1 MHYLVPNWCHCQRI
15 FSRLK
20 LSAATRQGHV
30 GDVSVFAEWHS
41 LCWFFALPLSPRS
54 ALIPSQWDV
63 LLEQSALSTTK
74 LRCGF
79 QRPIWVLPSRNW
91 GFDGAQIQPDVAPLP
106 LWPTQT
112 GFTRALKPQCR
123 SSIDQGVDSKPF
135 PLDRAFKSGY
145 FHGFFVSGDVI
156 TPVPPPRFCFVHKES
171 GNDIRLQC
179 KTISIS
185 QAPLHTHWFLLPRY
199 TPGGPTKVH
208 AVEQAAST
216 HTSPTCWD
224 SPEQCYLLWEK
235 CTKIES

>member
-63 LLEQSALSTTK
+63 LLEQSALSTTE

-112 GFTRALKPQCR
+112 GFTWALKPQCR

-145 FHGFFVSGDVI
+145 FHRFFVSGDVI
-156 TPVPPPRFCFVHKES
+156 TPVPPPAFVLCTKRVEMTFDCNEKPSQSLKHHFTPIGFS
-171 GNDIRLQC
+171 FQDIPQEVPPKSMPWSRLQ
-179 KTISIS
+179 
-185 QAPLHTHWFLLPRY
+185 PLTQVPPVGILRSNAICFGRNVL
-199 TPGGPTKVH
+199 K
-208 AVEQAAST
+208 
-216 HTSPTCWD
+216 
-224 SPEQCYLLWEK
+224 
-235 CTKIES
+235 

>member
-63 LLEQSALSTTK
+63 LLEQSALSTTE

-145 FHGFFVSGDVI
+145 FHRFFVSGDVI
-156 TPVPPPRFCFVHKES
+156 TPVPPLPPLLFCAQREWKWHLTAMKNHLNLSSTTSHPLVSPSKIYPRRSHQSPCHGAGCNHSHRSHLLGFS
-171 GNDIRLQC
+171 GAMLF
-179 KTISIS
+179 
-185 QAPLHTHWFLLPRY
+185 ALGEMY
-199 TPGGPTKVH
+199 
-208 AVEQAAST
+208 
-216 HTSPTCWD
+216 
-224 SPEQCYLLWEK
+224 
-235 CTKIES
+235 